1 MLPDESDA
9 ARLWDMLTYAR
20 EIVQT
25 LTGKRFA
32 DYLRDKNLR
41 LATERRIEIIG
52 EAARNVSDEFKS
64 THDRVPWR
72 KIVGMRHVLVRQ
84 RKSGPFRVAG
94 VLARASGGRP
104 AHQNPLFSS
113 DSAGETPAGRAA
125 ETAATR
131 TCAVVLAQGDRREPW
146 VTCFSSHEPQRGDRS
161 DPLLRASRGYVKSRR
176 TQPFVYFLPGLDSN
190 QE

>member
-131 TCAVVLAQGDRREPW
+131 TCAVVPKTVAPSGAKASNVWYLTLHLNISGSWFSGLGASCLRR
-146 VTCFSSHEPQRGDRS
+146 SI
-161 DPLLRASRGYVKSRR
+161 
-176 TQPFVYFLPGLDSN
+176 
-190 QE
+190 